1 MSIAPDQV
9 GSTPETDP
17 EIVFLSAMTQAT
29 AATVIDYGKQ
39 LIVPDFTPAGAV
51 IFQEI
56 LNHAHQAAQ
65 QDKNAVMNLVVVNA
79 ALTAQGA
86 FSDGHDTGTKALM
99 NEVATC
105 ASDPV
110 FLPQLIQALR
120 QETFR
125 RELAAF
131 KETIAEI
138 DPETIGVSELDTLLR
153 HAQQRLQEARNRLE
167 TIIPNNHT
175 GGKLHA
181 V

>member
-1 MSIAPDQV
+1 MSVAPDPV
-9 GSTPETDP
+9 GSTPETDI
-17 EIVFLSAMTQAT
+17 EVVFLSAMMQAT
-29 AATVIDYGKQ
+29 AGTVIDYGTQ
-39 LIVPDFTPAGAV
+39 LVVPDFTPAGAV

-65 QDKNAVMNLVVVNA
+65 QDKNAVMNLPVVNA

-86 FSDGHDTGTKALM
+86 YSDGHDTGTKALM

-105 ASDPV
+105 ASDPL
-110 FLPQLIQALR
+110 FLPHLIQALR
-120 QETFR
+120 QQAFR

-153 HAQQRLQEARNRLE
+153 NAQQRLQASRNRLE
-167 TIIPNNHT
+167 TIIPNNHA
-175 GGKLHA
+175 GGHLAA